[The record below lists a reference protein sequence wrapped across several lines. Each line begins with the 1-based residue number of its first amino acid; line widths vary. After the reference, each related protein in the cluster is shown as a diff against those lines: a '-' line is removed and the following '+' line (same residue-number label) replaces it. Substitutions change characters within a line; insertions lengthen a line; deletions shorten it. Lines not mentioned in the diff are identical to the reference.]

1 MKEREK
7 TMSEMDKQ
15 EFEKVINAMTEEEK
29 KIALNS
35 IDTDMLWDELR
46 RRETAER
53 NMLQGVKDL
62 VNVCK

>member
-1 MKEREK
+1 
-7 TMSEMDKQ
+7 MSEMDKQ